1 MTKVQLSLT
10 DKEAAI
16 LAGYGERFGYS
27 LPKVIRF
34 IISKAAE
41 SALQEKAV
49 PVYPMSE
56 ATEKR
61 GIMALQESESGK
73 TKSVTD
79 TDTYFDSL

>member
-10 DKEAAI
+10 DEEAAI
-16 LAGYGERFGYS
+16 LAGYGQRFGYS

-41 SALQEKAV
+41 NAINEKTV

-61 GIMALQESESGK
+61 GLTALQESDSGK
-73 TKSVTD
+73 TKVVKNTD
-79 TDTYFDSL
+79 SYFDSL